1 MFHLRRPRLGFAGLW
16 LLAMVLQLLLLFP
29 WQPQVLSPGIDSS
42 YYYAL
47 SELFA
52 HQVQFAGSV
61 HPHGPYGFLK
71 NDLYHPRTFHLL
83 VGVRLALF
91 AVFALLAARAAS
103 RWATGLLS
111 GLLWIALLVIVARH
125 GEAYFT
131 SLAMLA
137 FLAFWSAS
145 DSTDRVRWSPAV
157 LALSLASLMKFT
169 YGLLAVALIFLTLV
183 SVLLERW
190 DGRPHERALGAAG
203 RIAAGLAWPV
213 LFLAGVVLLWVA
225 AGQEPASA
233 VDYVAS
239 RLRFSAG
246 YSESHALA
254 GPAYR
259 IVAFLAAGCAFS
271 VVFAVREARRSG
283 VRAIAPAAALGLW
296 LALTAKHSFLRYD
309 PDHAL
314 HGAFQGLCAA
324 AIFGLVMLRRSESG
338 TPRGRRAPALA
349 AIAVMVVASLSLLTY
364 DREHWYGARFF
375 RHLDLR
381 ARAARMSHFVN
392 DPLRLGVRH
401 ERALA
406 AIRRAHPLPPLDG
419 TVDIY
424 PWELSLAFANGLEWD
439 PRPSVGSH
447 MADRPDIALANARHL
462 AAAGGPGHVLFRVDS
477 LDHRFPA
484 MDDGPSW
491 LVLLSDFRLRSASGS
506 HLVLDRA
513 QRRRAVEWG
522 QPVTRELAFGQRFEV
537 AQSADRLLWLRA
549 DLIRTRRGGLLA
561 AAWRGPI
568 VYLSVELG
576 AGGERWYRLVPGA
589 ARAGFLLSPVVVDN
603 AGFVALL
610 DGSWP
615 QLLAADRVRALT
627 LHTEFGD
634 GWYWEPTVHVELQEL
649 TMR

>member
-1 MFHLRRPRLGFAGLW
+1 MC
-16 LLAMVLQLLLLFP
+16 LQLLLLFP
-29 WQPQVLSPGIDSS
+29 SQPQVLKPGIDSS

-47 SELFA
+47 NELFV
-52 HQVQFAGSV
+52 HHVQFVGSV

-83 VGVRLALF
+83 VGVRLVLF
-91 AVFALLAARAAS
+91 AVFALLAARAVS
-103 RWATGLLS
+103 RWAVSLRG
-111 GLLWIALLVIVARH
+111 GMLWIALLVAVARH

-137 FLAFWSAS
+137 FLAFWSA
-145 DSTDRVRWSPAV
+145 DGAADRARWSPVV
-157 LALSLASLMKFT
+157 LALSLVSLMKFT
-169 YGLLAVALIFLTLV
+169 YGLLAVALIGLMVV
-183 SVLLERW
+183 SVVLELW
-190 DGRPHERALGAAG
+190 SGRRRERTARAAMT
-203 RIAAGLAWPV
+203 IAAAAAWPA
-213 LFLAGVVLLWVA
+213 LFLAGVLLLWVA

-233 VDYVAS
+233 VEYVAS

-254 GPAYR
+254 GPTYR
-259 IVAFLAAGCAFS
+259 ILAFLAAGCAFS

-296 LALTAKHSFLRYD
+296 LALAAKHSFLRYD

-324 AIFGLVMLRRSESG
+324 AIFGLVMLRRGEQG
-338 TPRGRRAPALA
+338 TRTERRAPALA
-349 AIAVMVVASLSLLTY
+349 TIAVMVAASLSLLTY

-381 ARAARMSHFVN
+381 VRAARMSHFVN
-392 DPLRLGVRH
+392 DPLRLGLRH

-419 TVDIY
+419 AVDVY
-424 PWELSLAFANGLEWD
+424 PWELSLAFAHGLEWD

-462 AAAGGPGHVLFRVDS
+462 AAAGGPDHVLFRVDS

-513 QRRRAVEWG
+513 QGRRAVEWG
-522 QPVTRELAFGQRFEV
+522 RPITRELAFGERLEM
-537 AQSADRLLWLRA
+537 AQGVDRLLWLRV
-549 DLIRTRRGGLLA
+549 DPVRTRRGGLVA

-576 AGGERWYRLVPGA
+576 SGGERWYRLVPGA
-589 ARAGFLLSPVVVDN
+589 ARVGFLLSPLVADN

-615 QLLAADRVRALT
+615 QRLAADRVRALM

-634 GWYWEPTVHVELQEL
+634 GWYWEPSVRVELQEL
-649 TMR
+649 TVR

>member
-1 MFHLRRPRLGFAGLW
+1 LW
-16 LLAMVLQLLLLFP
+16 LLAMGLQLLLLFP
-29 WQPQVLSPGIDSS
+29 WQPQVLKPGIDTS

-47 SELFA
+47 NELFVN
-52 HQVQFAGSV
+52 HVQFAGSV

-71 NDLYHPRTFHLL
+71 NDLYHPQTFHLL
-83 VGVRLALF
+83 VGVRLVLF

-103 RWATGLLS
+103 RWAGSRL
-111 GLLWIALLVIVARH
+111 GGMLWIALLVAVARH

-145 DSTDRVRWSPAV
+145 DSTDRARWSPVV
-157 LALSLASLMKFT
+157 LALSLASLMKFN
-169 YGLLAVALIFLTLV
+169 YGLLAVALIGLMVV
-183 SVLLERW
+183 SVVLERW
-190 DGRPHERALGAAG
+190 SGRPRERALGAAEW
-203 RIAAGLAWPV
+203 IAVGVAWPA
-213 LFLAGVVLLWVA
+213 LFLAGILLLWVA

-233 VDYVAS
+233 VEYVAS

-254 GPAYR
+254 GPTYR
-259 IVAFLAAGCAFS
+259 ILAFLAAGCALWA
-271 VVFAVREARRSG
+271 VFAVREARRSG
-283 VRAIAPAAALGLW
+283 VRAIAPTAALGLW
-296 LALTAKHSFLRYD
+296 LALAAKHSFLRYD
-309 PDHAL
+309 ADHAL

-324 AIFGLVMLRRSESG
+324 AIFGLVMLRRGEQG
-338 TPRGRRAPALA
+338 TRTERRAPALA
-349 AIAVMVVASLSLLTY
+349 AIAVMVAASLSLLTY

-375 RHLDLR
+375 RHLDLQS
-381 ARAARMSHFVN
+381 RAARMSRFVH
-392 DPLRLGVRH
+392 DPLRLGLRH

-419 TVDIY
+419 TVDVY
-424 PWELSLAFANGLEWD
+424 PWELSLAFAHGLEWD

-462 AAAGGPGHVLFRVDS
+462 AAASGPVHVLFRVDS
-477 LDHRFPA
+477 LDHRFPT

-491 LVLLSDFRLRSASGS
+491 LVLLSDFRLRSATGS

-513 QRRRAVEWG
+513 QGRRAVEWG
-522 QPVTRELAFGQRFEV
+522 RPITRELAFGERLEM
-537 AQSADRLLWLRA
+537 AQGVDRLLWLRV
-549 DLIRTRRGGLLA
+549 DPVRTRRGGLVA

-576 AGGERWYRLVPGA
+576 SGGERWYRLVPGA
-589 ARAGFLLSPVVVDN
+589 ARVGFLLSPLVADN

-615 QLLAADRVRALT
+615 QRLAADRVRALM

-634 GWYWEPTVHVELQEL
+634 GWYWEPSVRVELQEL
-649 TMR
+649 TVR